1 MVHFVYGTRFC
12 LKLSIYDLF
21 LRCHMQSFTDATP
34 TPTPCYRLREIVFSF
49 CFLFVDF
56 LFVFGF
62 FLFFGIALGMFD
74 MISGIALVN
83 LTKNEQ
89 KKCESCR
96 RCCCC
101 WVLSIVKT
109 TCRLLAPLTRSPSP
123 FSPREQCQSQTSE
136 RSINFWQTTR
146 KWNRKR
152 KQNNAKKKKKRK
164 EKITAQ
170 SGETRVSEIDG
181 AAEGAG
187 WGLREEGG
195 LAQTLQLWLSWKSS
209 VSGHGKHITLR
220 GALLPPLVPSYPLF
234 SLSFGGF
241 YFI

>member
-1 MVHFVYGTRFC
+1 
-12 LKLSIYDLF
+12 
-21 LRCHMQSFTDATP
+21 MQSFTDATA
-34 TPTPCYRLREIVFSF
+34 TPTPCYRLREIVFSFSF

-89 KKCESCR
+89 KKMR
-96 RCCCC
+96 K
-101 WVLSIVKT
+101 LSA
-109 TCRLLAPLTRSPSP
+109 LLLLLSSVYSKDNLSASGTPCPRSP

-152 KQNNAKKKKKRK
+152 KQNNAKKKKRK

-181 AAEGAG
+181 TVRGAG
-187 WGLREEGG
+187 AGG
-195 LAQTLQLWLSWKSS
+195 C
-209 VSGHGKHITLR
+209 GKR
-220 GALLPPLVPSYPLF
+220 GAWRRLCCFDCHGSHRSLVMANISHCAVLSSP
-234 SLSFGGF
+234 SLSPHIPCSPSRLAV
-241 YFI
+241 FILYNHRQHKITHTHTQTHSQQPQLL